1 MCLYCRNYLVHS
13 TAIALVLVSELC
25 RLIDQEELF
34 QQDSLN
40 FTTAQSACA
49 NYRGSPMNKISAAI
63 CPLLPMAVISLS
75 AHHVVEGFSI
85 PIMY

>member
-1 MCLYCRNYLVHS
+1 MVHS

-25 RLIDQEELF
+25 RLVDQEELF

-40 FTTAQSACA
+40 FTTTPSACA
-49 NYRGSPMNKISAAI
+49 NYKGNPMNEILAAI
-63 CPLLPMAVISLS
+63 CPFLPMAVISLS

-85 PIMY
+85 PIIY